1 MITLIWLTIIVASL
15 IVLVRFDF
23 PAPNHLSFSAQSQGR
38 SLPTLPWPRHQM
50 HKNLKAYLSQK
61 ISDTDFAI
69 HYHIGNDF
77 CGETDF
83 RLQGNGT
90 YDLWTTVTNGRRKKS
105 YSGQVAICQVEQVVE
120 EMLTT
125 RIWQV
130 QHIYATRAL
139 DDPGAKIAIEV
150 ANQKSEVM
158 LWASEIRESPPFA
171 AVQAQLLS
179 LIDEVSQGQV
189 LG

>member
-1 MITLIWLTIIVASL
+1 MMILIWLTIIVASL
-15 IVLVRFDF
+15 IVLVRFDS
-23 PAPNHLSFSAQSQGR
+23 PVTSNLSFTAQGGVR

-50 HKNLKAYLSQK
+50 HKSLKAYQSQK

-90 YDLWTTVTNGRRKKS
+90 YDLWTTVTNGRQKKS
-105 YSGQVAICQVEQVVE
+105 YSGQVAVCEVEQVVE
-120 EMLTT
+120 EMLAN

-130 QHIYATRAL
+130 RHIYPMRAL
-139 DDPGAKIAIEV
+139 DDPGAKIAIEA
-150 ANQKSEVM
+150 ANQKFEVM
-158 LWASEIRESPPFA
+158 LWASEIEESPPFA
-171 AVQAQLLS
+171 AVQGELLS
-179 LIDEVSQGQV
+179 LIHEVSQGQV